1 MYNGIVII
9 NKEQGFTSFDV
20 VAKLR
25 GVFGQKK
32 IGHTGTLDP
41 DATGVLPVCLGNA
54 TKVCD
59 MLTDSDKEYR
69 AVLLLGIR
77 TDTQDITGQIL
88 EEKQVTAG
96 EKEVKEAIRSFTG
109 TQLQIPPMYSALKVN
124 GQKLCDLARAGKT
137 VERKPREIRVYEAEI
152 LRMDLPRV
160 EIRFCCSKGT
170 YIRTL
175 CNDIGERLG
184 CGGCMESLVRTSAA
198 GFGIEEAVKLEVL
211 QRAKEEGRLEAYVK
225 STDTVFLHLPKA
237 VVDRKYD
244 VILNNGNRLKREF
257 FTESDFRTE
266 PERIRV
272 YGSDGKFRAV
282 YRYEEAEKGFRPVK
296 MFLE

>member
-25 GVFGQKK
+25 GIFGQKK

-59 MLTDSDKEYR
+59 MLTESDKEYR
-69 AVLLLGIR
+69 AVLLLGIK
-77 TDTQDITGQIL
+77 TDTQDITGQII
-88 EEKQVTAG
+88 EKKEVKAG
-96 EKEVKEAIRSFTG
+96 EKEVRDVIESFTG
-109 TQLQIPPMYSALKVN
+109 KQLQIPPMYSALKVN
-124 GQKLCDLARAGKT
+124 GKKLCDLARAGKT
-137 VERKPREIRVYEAEI
+137 VERRPREIQVYQAQI
-152 LRMDLPRV
+152 LRMELPRV
-160 EIRFCCSKGT
+160 EIRFRCSKGT

-175 CNDIGERLG
+175 CNDIGDALG
-184 CGGCMESLVRTSAA
+184 CGGCMESLERTYAA
-198 GFGIEEAVKLEVL
+198 GFSLEEAVKLEVL
-211 QRAKEEGRLEAYVK
+211 QNAKDEEKLDTYIK

-244 VILNNGNRLKREF
+244 VILKNGNRLKKDF
-257 FTESDFRTE
+257 FIDTDFKSE

-282 YRYEEAEKGFRPVK
+282 YGFDKTEGCFRPVK